1 MAVGGAFALSLT
13 FVFTALFTFR
23 YYILHTRIGMGQV
36 TSPFRVEHDGRY
48 FYLGDYEAYVAVQAA
63 VDEVAALAEPG
74 DRLLVGPNDLRRTW
88 YSDAFIYWLL
98 PELEPATYY
107 IEMDPG
113 LANAEGSSLAA
124 DVASADWVILTG
136 FWDGWLEPNASMEY
150 GSDAPNQVLARRVL
164 RGRHVGG
171 PPGHPLRQ
179 ALTVHVRHRGSH
191 RRPGSGRQTRQ
202 LERQAAPDGAGEV
215 AEHG

>member
-1 MAVGGAFALSLT
+1 M
-13 FVFTALFTFR
+13 
-23 YYILHTRIGMGQV
+23 
-36 TSPFRVEHDGRY
+36 
-48 FYLGDYEAYVAVQAA
+48 QAA

-88 YSDAFIYWLL
+88 YSDVFIYWLL

-136 FWDGWLEPNASMEY
+136 LWDGWLEPNASMEY
-150 GSDAPNQVLARRVL
+150 GSDAPNQVLRDEFCE
-164 RGRHVGG
+164 VGTWED
-171 PPGHPLRQ
+171 RQ
-179 ALTVHVRHRGSH
+179 ATLY
-191 RRPGSGRQTRQ
+191 GRC
-202 LERQAAPDGAGEV
+202 
-215 AEHG
+215 